1 MLNVSIILCGLNS
14 KQLSGAA
21 SGRSSAAAPLANEDQ
36 RRCLRLISF
45 KLAQR
50 CFVRVIYTARSC
62 RALPEGLQCV
72 CDVWRRLSLD
82 CWVKNVLDIVAMQT
96 GSGTAGE
103 YLNKFMQGRRSQ
115 SDVVVLHRKKA
126 EYLKCCMQTFRCNK
140 LKSIRWKT
148 LNQVKVLSPYFLF
161 FLSTSDLN
169 EESSPTNFIDNK
181 QRTWHPGRLVPVDRS
196 HARDTDRSRGGSRG
210 TASRRRGVYSSS
222 SFPAE
227 VVSELSLHTAAIT
240 VPERVFTFN
249 QPEINL
255 RDVWPETWQDVWHRT
270 RVCLLAGCLY

>member
-1 MLNVSIILCGLNS
+1 MQQVKEYQVENS
-14 KQLSGAA
+14 ES
-21 SGRSSAAAPLANEDQ
+21 
-36 RRCLRLISF
+36 
-45 KLAQR
+45 
-50 CFVRVIYTARSC
+50 
-62 RALPEGLQCV
+62 
-72 CDVWRRLSLD
+72 
-82 CWVKNVLDIVAMQT
+82 
-96 GSGTAGE
+96 
-103 YLNKFMQGRRSQ
+103 SQ
-115 SDVVVLHRKKA
+115 SFITIFPL
-126 EYLKCCMQTFRCNK
+126 
-140 LKSIRWKT
+140 
-148 LNQVKVLSPYFLF
+148 

-255 RDVWPETWQDVWHRT
+255 RDVWPKTWQDVWHRT
-270 RVCLLAGCLY
+270 RVCLLAGCLYLMLMRGIVQTLIFFSFF

>member
-1 MLNVSIILCGLNS
+1 MTPTFSWLLSEKCPRHCCDADRKWDCRGILE
-14 KQLSGAA
+14 Q
-21 SGRSSAAAPLANEDQ
+21 
-36 RRCLRLISF
+36 IH
-45 KLAQR
+45 
-50 CFVRVIYTARSC
+50 ARKKKSEC
-62 RALPEGLQCV
+62 
-72 CDVWRRLSLD
+72 
-82 CWVKNVLDIVAMQT
+82 
-96 GSGTAGE
+96 
-103 YLNKFMQGRRSQ
+103 
-115 SDVVVLHRKKA
+115 RKKA
-126 EYLKCCMQTFRCNK
+126 EYLKCCTQTFRCNK
-140 LKSIRWKT
+140 LKSIKWKT
-148 LNQVKVLSPYFLF
+148 LTQVKVLSPYFLF

-196 HARDTDRSRGGSRG
+196 HTRDTDRSRGGSRG